1 MVARRPMALPAC
13 TRARPCHHMEAAIG
27 GRERSGP
34 VSLSLSR
41 SPCRAIPYHSAAYS
55 YHCTSG
61 RGGMVSFND
70 IGRSWG
76 TAGAYLLF
84 SPHSIPHARA
94 LNTCPGGAPPN
105 YRQHPKR
112 KTPYILQTVLYYCTM
127 FMCCLDTT
135 PSLHSQEIRS
145 VSSMLGAGAGALY
158 VCRQAGCSLW
168 LTANSD
174 QLNQ

>member
-1 MVARRPMALPAC
+1 MVARRPMALPVR

-34 VSLSLSR
+34 VSLPLSR
-41 SPCRAIPYHSAAYS
+41 SPCRAIPPGRVLVSLYEWAWWYLSMRLGGELG
-55 YHCTSG
+55 HC
-61 RGGMVSFND
+61 
-70 IGRSWG
+70 WCLP
-76 TAGAYLLF
+76 ALL
-84 SPHSIPHARA
+84 PHSIPHARA